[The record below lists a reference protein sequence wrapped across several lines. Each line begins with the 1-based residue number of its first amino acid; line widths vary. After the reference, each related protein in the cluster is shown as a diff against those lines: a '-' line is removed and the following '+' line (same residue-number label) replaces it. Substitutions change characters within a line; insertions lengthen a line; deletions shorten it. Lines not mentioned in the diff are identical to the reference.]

1 MLPAAR
7 ITDTTAHGGLITT
20 AFPTVLIGNRPAARI
35 TDMHTCP
42 LSTGPVPHVGGP
54 IILGAFTVLTGNM
67 PQSRISDTA
76 ICVGP
81 PDTIVVGEFTVLV
94 GMAGGAGLGGL
105 LAGLGM
111 AIGALLKP
119 PYPRAA
125 MRPDGTVVTEYNEYI
140 TIEGS
145 PEYQAAVAHDLDQ
158 FLSTKTGKEWAK
170 RYEKT
175 GRKTTIQPIPSGKN
189 HANAYARAASKNA
202 YLKSDKTPG
211 AGSDSTVMYNPSL
224 HLTYKAED
232 GSTQTLEPSDVLA
245 HELIHSLHNAEG
257 TNRRKFKD
265 PKDPSD
271 NQEEAQT
278 IGVHGFEKE
287 PVSERS
293 LMKEKGKPVRPN
305 HNAATSLTYRDEAGN
320 WYNMRRGPNG
330 KWTRSKA
337 KAPPGAD
344 WRPSR

>member
-7 ITDTTAHGGLITT
+7 IGDSTVHGGTIVTG
-20 AFPTVLIGNRPAARI
+20 FPTVLIGGRPASRV
-35 TDMHTCP
+35 TDNHVCP
-42 LSTGPVPHVGGP
+42 MVTGTVPHVGGP
-54 IILGAFTVLTGNM
+54 IILGSFTVLTGNM
-67 PQSRISDTA
+67 AQARVSDTA
-76 ICVGP
+76 VCTGP
-81 PDTIVVGEFTVLV
+81 PDLILMGQPNVLV

-105 LAGLGM
+105 AAGAAM
-111 AIGALLKP
+111 AGGAP
-119 PYPRAA
+119 AAPTYPRSVT
-125 MRPDGTVVTEYNEYI
+125 RPDGTTVTEYNEYI

-145 PEYQAAVAHDLDQ
+145 PEYQATVAHDLDQ

-189 HANAYARAASKNA
+189 HANAYARAASKGA
-202 YLKSDKTPG
+202 YLKSEKTPG
-211 AGSDSTVMYNPSL
+211 AGSDTTVMYNPSL
-224 HLTYKAED
+224 HAEYKAED

-245 HELIHSLHNAEG
+245 HELIHALHNAEG
-257 TNRRKFKD
+257 TNRRHLKD
-265 PKDPSD
+265 PKDKSD

-287 PVSERS
+287 PISERS

-305 HNAATSLTYRDEAGN
+305 HNAVTSLTYRNEAGN
-320 WYNMRRGPNG
+320 WQNIRRGPKG
-330 KWTRSKA
+330 KWIRSKA
-337 KAPPGAD
+337 KAPPGAG